1 MLAPGLGHPGMLR
14 RWAAVLRRSGE
25 AARIAIVRTLA
36 QTYDVA
42 LLDLDGVIYVGSE
55 PVDHAVS
62 ALASARA
69 AGMRLAFVTNNAAR
83 RPEAVAEQL
92 TGLGVVASANEIVT
106 SAQAAARLLADLLPA
121 GARVLVVGGDGL
133 QAALVERGLTPVA
146 GADDDPTAVV
156 SGFHPDVGWRLLAEG
171 AYAVAA
177 GLPWVASNV
186 DPTIPMPRGN
196 APGNGALVHAIRL
209 ATGREPIVA
218 GKPEPPIHRE
228 AILRT
233 AARHPLVVGDRLD
246 TDIAGAVRSG
256 TDSLLVLTGVSGAAE
271 LVAAPPAS
279 RPTFIAR
286 DLRALMAE
294 PDELAV
300 AAGLQTRG
308 RYTAAVEHGRV
319 LVSSAGNVVRFRR
332 NTTEHARPEDDID
345 LLRAVCGAVWA
356 AADQGEQVVDVES
369 TLAAAGWPLPVTSA
383 GTY

>member
-1 MLAPGLGHPGMLR
+1 M
-14 RWAAVLRRSGE
+14 RS
-25 AARIAIVRTLA
+25 LA

-55 PVDHAVS
+55 PVDHAVA
-62 ALASARA
+62 ALARARA
-69 AGMRLAFVTNNAAR
+69 VGMRLAFVTNNAAR

-92 TGLGVVASANEIVT
+92 TGLGVSASADEVVT
-106 SAQAAARLLADLLPA
+106 SAQAAVRLLADLLPA

-133 QAALVERGLTPVA
+133 KAALVERGLTPVA
-146 GADDDPTAVV
+146 RADDDPAAVV

-196 APGNGALVHAIRL
+196 APGNGALVEAIRL

-218 GKPEPPIHRE
+218 GKPEPPIHHE

-256 TDSLLVLTGVSGAAE
+256 TDSLLVLTGVSGAAD

-279 RPTFIAR
+279 RPTFVAR
-286 DLRALMAE
+286 DLRALAAE
-294 PDELAV
+294 SGELAV
-300 AAGLQTRG
+300 APGLQTRG
-308 RYTAAVEHGRV
+308 RHTAAVKHGRV
-319 LVSSAGNVVRFRR
+319 LINSAAPFATSRAS
-332 NTTEHARPEDDID
+332 TPERGEADDGVD
-345 LLRAVCGAVWA
+345 VLRAVCGAVWA
-356 AADQGEQVVDVES
+356 AADRGQRVADVES
-369 TLAAAGWPLPVTSA
+369 ALAAAGWSVPVTSA
-383 GTY
+383 RTY